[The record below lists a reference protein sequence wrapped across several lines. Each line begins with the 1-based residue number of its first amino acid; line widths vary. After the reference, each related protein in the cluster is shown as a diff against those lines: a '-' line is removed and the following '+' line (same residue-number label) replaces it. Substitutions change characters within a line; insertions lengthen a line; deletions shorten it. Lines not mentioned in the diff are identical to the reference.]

1 MGLQLPN
8 RNLYF
13 EYGKCS
19 MSRTI
24 LITMISDEESSVLKL
39 NSSIKLCR
47 NVRRF
52 ERNGLKKVHAYTTD
66 TAA

>member
-1 MGLQLPN
+1 
-8 RNLYF
+8 
-13 EYGKCS
+13 